1 MADTLT
7 ARQLGER
14 SRAAVGAKDREG
26 WLDLFADDA
35 VVEDPIGPSPFDP
48 EGHGHRGKAAIAA
61 FYDNVIAGSER
72 IEFQIDESYHVRPRG
87 RGGRHDPYDAGRRP
101 ARGRGAVHLHVLR
114 RRRRSAGRAPFVLGV
129 RRHGAHRGRR
139 LVGPDLGQSGA
150 TRTILPSFPPPA
162 NRS

>member
-1 MADTLT
+1 MGDTLT

-48 EGHGHRGKAAIAA
+48 EGQGHRGKAAIAA

-72 IEFQIDESYHVRPRG
+72 IEFQIDESYTCG
-87 RGGRHDPYDAGRRP
+87 REAAAVGTIRTTLAGGRHVAAVRCIFTYYASDDGRLAALRSYWEFDAMELIE
-101 ARGRGAVHLHVLR
+101 VDD
-114 RRRRSAGRAPFVLGV
+114 S
-129 RRHGAHRGRR
+129 
-139 LVGPDLGQSGA
+139 
-150 TRTILPSFPPPA
+150 
-162 NRS
+162 

>member
-1 MADTLT
+1 MGDTLT

-48 EGHGHRGKAAIAA
+48 EGKGHRGKAAIAA

-72 IEFQIDESYHVRPRG
+72 IEFQIDESYTCG
-87 RGGRHDPYDAGRRP
+87 REAAAVGTIRTTLAGGRHVAAVRCIFTYYASDDGHLAALRSYWEFDAMELIEVDG
-101 ARGRGAVHLHVLR
+101 
-114 RRRRSAGRAPFVLGV
+114 S
-129 RRHGAHRGRR
+129 
-139 LVGPDLGQSGA
+139 
-150 TRTILPSFPPPA
+150 
-162 NRS
+162 